1 VKGVIT
7 MTKEKEAQNDAQ
19 VEIPVYDF
27 VTAAQAGEL
36 CGKSAGFFAGRAKRG
51 ATMPPIH
58 AAVGRSVL
66 YKRAEV
72 LEGWETAKHEKVSR
86 GRRSNLPEG
95 VKSRASVMMLDEEWE
110 KVAAVKGDLTIV
122 DFVRKCVCDAI
133 GIEA

>member
-1 VKGVIT
+1 MAK
-7 MTKEKEAQNDAQ
+7 KEKEQTEATPEA
-19 VEIPVYDF
+19 VEPPVYEF

-36 CGKSAGFFAGRAKRG
+36 CGKSAGFFTGRMKRG
-51 ATMPPIH
+51 ATLPPIH

-72 LEGWETAKHEKVSR
+72 LEWWETAQHEKVSR

-110 KVAAVKGDLTIV
+110 TVQGAKGEMTTV
-122 DFVRKCVCDAI
+122 DFIRKCVC
-133 GIEA
+133 EAVGLEA

>member
-1 VKGVIT
+1 MGK
-7 MTKEKEAQNDAQ
+7 TKDEQPTAALE
-19 VEIPVYDF
+19 VEEIPVYDF

-36 CGKSAGFFAGRAKRG
+36 CGRSAGFFTGRGKRG
-51 ATMPPIH
+51 ATLPPIH

-66 YKRAEV
+66 YKRSEV
-72 LEGWETAKHEKVSR
+72 LEWWETARHEKVSR

-110 KVAAVKGDLTIV
+110 TVQANKGDMTTV
-122 DFVRKCVCDAI
+122 DFVRKCVCEAV

>member
-1 VKGVIT
+1 MAK
-7 MTKEKEAQNDAQ
+7 KETEATEDTPETQEA
-19 VEIPVYDF
+19 PVYEF

-36 CGKSAGFFAGRAKRG
+36 CDKSAGFFTGRMKRG
-51 ATMPPIH
+51 ATLPPIH

-72 LEGWETAKHEKVSR
+72 LEWWETAQHEKVSR

-110 KVAAVKGDLTIV
+110 TVQAAKGDMTIV
-122 DFVRKCVCDAI
+122 DFVRKCVC
-133 GIEA
+133 EAVGLEA